1 MNDGKEVLESLNV
14 LCSLLL
20 KYKMNECALI
30 TFLENYSENAFDIN
44 HVDNRLRTPLHNAS
58 VKGDNGV
65 LEGLLMGKANTD
77 LLDKDNCTPLCLA
90 IREDNIEGA
99 HILINSGT
107 VDVNMGGGIFGS
119 PMHLAVVK
127 LEISLVRALIIKQA
141 DVNKVDCDGNTP
153 LHLVMN
159 VFSKNP
165 QKCTYIAETLVMSG
179 ANVNMKNNDNWS
191 PLHMAARKHQE
202 KGIQIIIQLN
212 QKLKEKG
219 LPP

>member
-1 MNDGKEVLESLNV
+1 LKSFFIHGNRFTSFPCSFLYLTNLHEFSLEWFLYAKPPRSKIVKKYMNDGKEVLESLNI

-30 TFLENYSENAFDIN
+30 TFLENYSENVFDIN
-44 HVDNRLRTPLHNAS
+44 HIDNRLRTPLHNAAA
-58 VKGDNGV
+58 KGDNGV

-99 HILINSGT
+99 HILINSGV

-127 LEISLVRALIIKQA
+127 LEISLVRALI
-141 DVNKVDCDGNTP
+141 
-153 LHLVMN
+153 
-159 VFSKNP
+159 
-165 QKCTYIAETLVMSG
+165 
-179 ANVNMKNNDNWS
+179 MK
-191 PLHMAARKHQE
+191 
-202 KGIQIIIQLN
+202 
-212 QKLKEKG
+212 
-219 LPP
+219 